1 MVFSKER
8 TDTLQR
14 PDEDVEKNMVA
25 LEEALEVSDKKS
37 LRTLMMNVI
46 RGDYKHS
53 LSAIAL
59 ALNSE
64 DSETAHYAAS
74 VLQEVLNDFRTG
86 VHERY
91 RLCLVEDEKQAEE
104 ITLFVYA
111 GQDGAFTLY
120 EDEGVNYNYEKG
132 KYAAIPLVYNDA
144 EGTLTIGDRT
154 GEYSGMLEERIF
166 NVVKVGKDK
175 VQAFDLK
182 AKGAV
187 VKYNGKAQRVKL

>member
-1 MVFSKER
+1 
-8 TDTLQR
+8 
-14 PDEDVEKNMVA
+14 MVA
-25 LEEALEVSDKKS
+25 PITES
-37 LRTLMMNVI
+37 LDPVF
-46 RGDYKHS
+46 HS
-53 LSAIAL
+53 
-59 ALNSE
+59 
-64 DSETAHYAAS
+64 AS
-74 VLQEVLNDFRTG
+74 VSVWFPDGVWYDFFHDWKYEGKGKLIVFRASQDIPVFARAG
-86 VHERY
+86 AIIPFGPDMQY
-91 RLCLVEDEKQAEE
+91 SDEKQAEE

>member
-1 MVFSKER
+1 MVNTLRDQETLCLGER
-8 TDTLQR
+8 LVLPSSLTSG
-14 PDEDVEKNMVA
+14 VVA
-25 LEEALEVSDKKS
+25 
-37 LRTLMMNVI
+37 M
-46 RGDYKHS
+46 
-53 LSAIAL
+53 AL
-59 ALNSE
+59 A
-64 DSETAHYAAS
+64 DVVAGA
-74 VLQEVLNDFRTG
+74 VL
-86 VHERY
+86 VHVRAGAIIPFGPDMQY
-91 RLCLVEDEKQAEE
+91 SDEKQAEE